1 MEQLGKKAIAQ
12 QTITSQVV
20 ENLRR
25 DILSKQIPAG
35 SHIGVK
41 EIAERYGVSN
51 MPVREA
57 FFTLAAEKLIEMSP
71 YKGAEVLP
79 INRQFIADIYEI
91 QGMLEE
97 LMNANTMPL
106 LTEEDINRLK
116 QMNRQMQS
124 VEDTPF
130 GHQEYLRLNEMFHEL
145 VYEKSPNAFAAERWR
160 YYHQIIRMLWTNYE
174 RVYDRMKQACEEH
187 NELIVAFEARDAD
200 AVRRIMHIHTT
211 HAKETFLQQY
221 SRYNAES

>member
-91 QGMLEE
+91 QGMLDKYHDEGKE
-97 LMNANTMPL
+97 PGFIA
-106 LTEEDINRLK
+106 
-116 QMNRQMQS
+116 QS
-124 VEDTPF
+124 
-130 GHQEYLRLNEMFHEL
+130 M
-145 VYEKSPNAFAAERWR
+145 S
-160 YYHQIIRMLWTNYE
+160 
-174 RVYDRMKQACEEH
+174 RMKTNFKLGTDESDETVADLMTDGCNMGVKSLNRYLNQYKAASEVTKDITKRLINLEEK
-187 NELIVAFEARDAD
+187 LAIDIR
-200 AVRRIMHIHTT
+200 
-211 HAKETFLQQY
+211 QY
-221 SRYNAES
+221 L

>member
-1 MEQLGKKAIAQ
+1 MEIGKKTIAQ

-25 DILSKQIPAG
+25 DILSKQIPTG

-79 INRQFIADIYEI
+79 INRRFIADIYEI
-91 QGMLEE
+91 QGVLEE
-97 LMNANTMPL
+97 LMNVKTMPL
-106 LTEEDINRLK
+106 LSPDDINQLK
-116 QMNRQMQS
+116 QINRQMQS

-187 NELIVAFEARDAD
+187 SILIEAFEAQDAE
-200 AVRRIMHIHTT
+200 AVRRVMFMHTD
-211 HAKETFLQQY
+211 HAKETFLRQY
-221 SRYNAES
+221 AGDNGEED

>member
-1 MEQLGKKAIAQ
+1 MEIGKKTIAQ

-97 LMNANTMPL
+97 LMNVNTMPL
-106 LTEEDINRLK
+106 LTEEDMNRLK
-116 QMNRQMQS
+116 QINRQMQS

-187 NELIVAFEARDAD
+187 NKLIAAFEAQDAD
-200 AVRRIMHIHTT
+200 AVREIMHIHTD

-221 SRYNAES
+221 SRHNTEN